1 MPSWWPFGKGSD
13 GDAGVSAPEL
23 QQADVEKIASVRFVR
38 DFRDG
43 ENRVIGLEYL
53 LRWKDGAPDSW
64 CVFVSLPFLCLSGRH
79 CACALHRSEGASVF
93 YRL

>member
-1 MPSWWPFGKGSD
+1 VTAATPSWWPFGKGSD
-13 GDAGVSAPEL
+13 QDTGAAAPEL

-64 CVFVSLPFLCLSGRH
+64 CVSVSPLSFFHSPAATAHVRRT
-79 CACALHRSEGASVF
+79 AVWM
-93 YRL
+93 RL